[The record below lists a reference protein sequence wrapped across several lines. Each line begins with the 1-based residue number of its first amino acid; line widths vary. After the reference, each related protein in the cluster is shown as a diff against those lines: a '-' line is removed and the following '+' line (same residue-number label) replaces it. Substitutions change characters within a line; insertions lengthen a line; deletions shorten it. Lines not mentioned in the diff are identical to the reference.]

1 MVNAPKKNFSP
12 LPASKYGKSTKM
24 STCQRHHANE
34 GKSGLEAERV
44 RALGALRSLRSKK
57 KLSAEKRQ
65 ETQFLSND
73 EKEKWI
79 KDYVERETAVAR
91 KRVQDAETATMREL
105 NDMTTAEN
113 AGATTG
119 KPETT
124 FEEMLNAIGD
134 SLSNLASSNDEQ
146 DREDE
151 EYDEDD
157 TELGKLSDDNEPGW
171 VMGPISKT
179 VPHRLERFQQKQM
192 KLDELTQPGWGDAA
206 NYCHKRDMRYGTTE
220 LEVPAVVK
228 PQIDTTAAT
237 PSPTTFGEHMQT
249 LDIIR
254 GQSPMTAVTSRP
266 ESIQMRLGSEKPQS
280 HQFIPVFLP
289 NVATDSVP
297 IQDAKPVEPISFY
310 PCIQHP

>member
-12 LPASKYGKSTKM
+12 LPAGKYGKLTKM
-24 STCQRHHANE
+24 STRRRHHANG

-65 ETQFLSND
+65 ERYFLSND

-79 KDYVERETAVAR
+79 KDYVQRQTAVAG
-91 KRVQDAETATMREL
+91 KRVQDAETAIMQEL

-113 AGATTG
+113 VGVTTRQ
-119 KPETT
+119 PQTM
-124 FEEMLNAIGD
+124 FAEMFNAIGD
-134 SLSNLASSNDEQ
+134 SLSDLASSDEAQ
-146 DREDE
+146 DGEDE

-157 TELGKLSDDNEPGW
+157 TELGKLSDDDEPGW
-171 VMGPISKT
+171 VMGKISKT
-179 VPHRLERFQQKQM
+179 VQHCLESFRQKQM

-206 NYCHKRDMRYGTTE
+206 NYLCGRDMKYGTTE
-220 LEVPAVVK
+220 LMVPAVVK

-249 LDIIR
+249 LDIVR
-254 GQSPMTAVTSRP
+254 GQLPMTAVTSRP
-266 ESIQMRLGSEKPQS
+266 GSSQMRLGSEKPQS
-280 HQFIPVFLP
+280 HQFIPVFAP
-289 NVATDSVP
+289 DSATDSVP
-297 IQDAKPVEPISFY
+297 IQDGNPVEPVSFY
-310 PCIQHP
+310 PCMHHP